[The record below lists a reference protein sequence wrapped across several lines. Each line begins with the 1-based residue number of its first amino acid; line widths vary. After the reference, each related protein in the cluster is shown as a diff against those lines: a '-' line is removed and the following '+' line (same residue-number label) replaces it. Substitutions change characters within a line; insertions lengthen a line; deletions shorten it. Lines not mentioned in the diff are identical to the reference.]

1 MWVFLLVSTRSP
13 FSINLEDRQLKNYT
27 ELVINNIFPFVYL
40 KESTKEKVTQSLMIY
55 DILVKRKPSLD
66 QLRSGLKILGVLD
79 LMEKKPGSLATYF
92 LHQKTE
98 MRPHDLVQKID
109 FAVGTSTEKKKC
121 SKMLLI
127 HTIIKPLKNV

>member
-27 ELVINNIFPFVYL
+27 ELVINNIFLFVYL

-98 MRPHDLVQKID
+98 MTWRHYLKNKDLV
-109 FAVGTSTEKKKC
+109 
-121 SKMLLI
+121 
-127 HTIIKPLKNV
+127 